1 MSEPLVAVTVVGGYL
16 GAGKTTLLNH
26 LLALADE
33 RIAVLV
39 NDFGS
44 LDIDAQLLDQ
54 GDGAT
59 ITLPNGCICCS
70 LVDGLATALD
80 EIAALDPRPERVVI
94 EASGVA
100 DPAGIAAY
108 CHRRPYRLDLVVVLA
123 DVEAIA
129 VQVVDDYVGE
139 TVRGQLAA
147 ADLVILNKADLGDA
161 AAAAAV
167 VETHTPGVPTVEAI
181 QASIDP
187 RVLIDLEPRPKAVA
201 HLHDGGVPFETW
213 SWSGGRCDEER
224 ARQMAA
230 ELPPGAVR
238 AKGVI
243 ATDDE
248 AIEFQ
253 RVGARSRFTRLD
265 RAVDQSQIVV
275 IGVPGT
281 LDDNWLADRLRT
293 SSDDRQAN
301 LLPCD
306 RPVDARPDRGPTAP
320 ARIAA
325 MSEYE
330 SPEWHPAFEEYCE
343 TIYELGEDDLDVIQA
358 RIAERM
364 EVSRPAVSEMVKR
377 LEAEGLIE
385 SGRKITLT
393 EKGMHLA
400 ETVVRRH
407 RLAECFLT
415 DILGLSW
422 ADAHQEAGKWEHVIS
437 PTVEKAM
444 MARLNDPTTCPHGN
458 PIPGSGYE
466 APALVALDSIEVGS
480 DFTVQR
486 IPEELEFAEG
496 MLDFLEQASITPGSV
511 GTVTAMSPDG
521 TATVSIDGNA
531 VGVGGF
537 ASARILV
544 SAG

>member
-80 EIAALDPRPERVVI
+80 DLAELDPRPERVVI

-187 RVLIDLEPRPKAVA
+187 RVLIDLEPRPKAAA

-293 SSDDRQAN
+293 SSDDR
-301 LLPCD
+301 
-306 RPVDARPDRGPTAP
+306 
-320 ARIAA
+320 
-325 MSEYE
+325 
-330 SPEWHPAFEEYCE
+330 
-343 TIYELGEDDLDVIQA
+343 
-358 RIAERM
+358 
-364 EVSRPAVSEMVKR
+364 
-377 LEAEGLIE
+377 
-385 SGRKITLT
+385 
-393 EKGMHLA
+393 
-400 ETVVRRH
+400 
-407 RLAECFLT
+407 
-415 DILGLSW
+415 
-422 ADAHQEAGKWEHVIS
+422 
-437 PTVEKAM
+437 
-444 MARLNDPTTCPHGN
+444 
-458 PIPGSGYE
+458 
-466 APALVALDSIEVGS
+466 
-480 DFTVQR
+480 
-486 IPEELEFAEG
+486 
-496 MLDFLEQASITPGSV
+496 
-511 GTVTAMSPDG
+511 
-521 TATVSIDGNA
+521 
-531 VGVGGF
+531 
-537 ASARILV
+537 
-544 SAG
+544 